1 LRLIRDDTNR
11 VRRALADRHT
21 TAPIDEILGLDAERR
36 RLLADAESLRAR
48 RNAVSQEISRMKEKP
63 RELILQMREVGEQIK
78 AEEQRLAEIEEKLN
92 ELLLYVPNLPDPTV
106 PVGEDAEDNVEV
118 RRWGEPRAFDFT
130 PLPHWDIGE
139 HLGDIDFARGA
150 KISGTRSWV
159 LEGDVARL
167 NRALI
172 SFMMDLHSGKQGYR
186 EVLTPYLV
194 KQECMVGTGQ
204 FPKFAGEYYTVDGG
218 KLALIPTSE
227 VPVVNLHRDE
237 IIPGDQLPIN
247 YVSYSACFRTEAG
260 AAGRDTRG
268 LIRVHQFEKVEMVKL
283 CRPEDSADE
292 LEKLVGNAEEVLQA
306 LGLPYRVML
315 LCTGDLGFTAA
326 KTYDLE
332 AWFPG
337 QQRWVEISS
346 CSTCDAFQ
354 ARRANI
360 RYRPG
365 PNERPEFVHTL
376 NGSGLP
382 IGRTLSC
389 VLETYQRADGGV
401 TIPEALRPYL
411 GGQQALQAP
420 GGECSPAPEL
430 EYWARNS
437 PLTPC
442 GD

>member
-1 LRLIRDDTNR
+1 MLSLRLIRDDTNR
-11 VRRALADRHT
+11 VRRALADRHA
-21 TAPIDEILGLDAERR
+21 TAPIDEILGLDAEHR

-48 RNAVSQEISRMKEKP
+48 RNTVSQEIARMKEKP

-78 AEEQRLAEIEEKLN
+78 VEEQRLAEIAEKLD

-118 RRWGEPRAFDFT
+118 RRWGEIPTYEFT
-130 PLPHWDIGE
+130 PLPHWDVGE
-139 HLGDIDFARGA
+139 GLGDIDFARGA

-159 LEGDVARL
+159 LEGGVARL

-172 SFMMDLHSGKQGYR
+172 SFMMDLHSQKQGYR

-204 FPKFAGEYYTVDGG
+204 FPKFAGEYYSVDEG

-268 LIRVHQFEKVEMVKL
+268 LVRVHQFEKVEMVKF
-283 CRPEDSADE
+283 CRPEDSANE
-292 LEKLVGNAEEVLQA
+292 LEQLVGNAEDVLRA
-306 LGLPYRVML
+306 LDLPYRVML

-332 AWFPG
+332 VWFPG

-376 NGSGLP
+376 NGSGLA
-382 IGRTLSC
+382 IGRTLAC
-389 VLETYQRADGGV
+389 VLETYQQADGSV
-401 TIPEALRPYL
+401 VIPEVLRGYL
-411 GGQQALQAP
+411 GGQEKIIRA
-420 GGECSPAPEL
+420 S
-430 EYWARNS
+430 
-437 PLTPC
+437 
-442 GD
+442 